1 MCNGRVWL
9 TRKLSHATPDFMKPE
24 SSTNTA
30 DANRVGSTGGSAL
43 HCRERINDY
52 LSAGGLFNP
61 ELMEH
66 EKVRELLLDCREEIM
81 ELQLAR
87 DRYHTDRDIWKWRA
101 EKAEAA
107 WLCDEHE
114 ARRALEDI
122 VRGDYADG
130 AERAHPAVAL
140 AKRALG
146 LLPNKV
152 M

>member
-1 MCNGRVWL
+1 M
-9 TRKLSHATPDFMKPE
+9 SDPQ
-24 SSTNTA
+24 SS
-30 DANRVGSTGGSAL
+30 VGSTDGSAL
-43 HCRERINDY
+43 KCRERINDY
-52 LSAGGLFNP
+52 LSSGGLFNP

-87 DRYHTDRDIWKWRA
+87 DRYHMDRDIWKWRA
-101 EKAEAA
+101 EKAEAVM
-107 WLCDEHE
+107 LCEENE

-146 LLPNKV
+146 ILPNNKV
-152 M
+152 CHGQSPLA

>member
-1 MCNGRVWL
+1 MN
-9 TRKLSHATPDFMKPE
+9 THQTQ
-24 SSTNTA
+24 SS
-30 DANRVGSTGGSAL
+30 VGSTNGSAL
-43 HCRERINDY
+43 NCRERINDY
-52 LSAGGLFNP
+52 LSCGGLFNP

-66 EKVRELLLDCREEIM
+66 EKVRDLLLDCREELM
-81 ELQLAR
+81 ELQRAR

-146 LLPNKV
+146 LLPNAGDEPRDCGEKLKP
-152 M
+152 

>member
-1 MCNGRVWL
+1 
-9 TRKLSHATPDFMKPE
+9 MKPMSNE
-24 SSTNTA
+24 NTA
-30 DANRVGSTGGSAL
+30 SNGVGSTAGSAL
-43 HCRERINDY
+43 NCRERINDY
-52 LSAGGLFNP
+52 LSCGGLFNP

-66 EKVRELLLDCREEIM
+66 EKVRALLLDCREEIVD
-81 ELQLAR
+81 LQRAR
-87 DRYHTDRDIWKWRA
+87 DWYHMDRDIWKWRA
-101 EKAEAA
+101 EKAEAVM
-107 WLCDEHE
+107 LCDENE

-152 M
+152 I

>member
-1 MCNGRVWL
+1 MSN
-9 TRKLSHATPDFMKPE
+9 E
-24 SSTNTA
+24 NTA
-30 DANRVGSTGGSAL
+30 SKGVGSTAGSAL
-43 HCRERINDY
+43 NCRERINDY
-52 LSAGGLFNP
+52 LSCGGLFNP

-66 EKVRELLLDCREEIM
+66 EKVRALLLDCREEIM

-146 LLPNKV
+146 LLPNIQAQPYGQNLPPT
-152 M
+152 

>member
-1 MCNGRVWL
+1 MSN
-9 TRKLSHATPDFMKPE
+9 E
-24 SSTNTA
+24 NTA
-30 DANRVGSTGGSAL
+30 SKGVGSTGGSAL
-43 HCRERINDY
+43 NCRERINDY
-52 LSAGGLFNP
+52 LSCGGLFNP

-87 DRYHTDRDIWKWRA
+87 DRYHMDRDIWKWRS
-101 EKAEAA
+101 EKAEAVM
-107 WLCDEHE
+107 LCAEHD

-146 LLPNKV
+146 LLPNVKAEPRGQQKDSL
-152 M
+152 

>member
-1 MCNGRVWL
+1 
-9 TRKLSHATPDFMKPE
+9 MKT
-24 SSTNTA
+24 STDTA
-30 DANRVGSTGGSAL
+30 DAIRVGSTGGSAL
-43 HCRERINDY
+43 NCRERITDY
-52 LSAGGLFNP
+52 LSCGGLFNP

-66 EKVRELLLDCREEIM
+66 EKVRGLLLDCREEIK

-87 DRYHTDRDIWKWRA
+87 DRYHMDSDIWKWRS
-101 EKAEAA
+101 EKAEAVM
-107 WLCDEHE
+107 LCAEHD

-152 M
+152 I

>member
-1 MCNGRVWL
+1 MSN
-9 TRKLSHATPDFMKPE
+9 E
-24 SSTNTA
+24 NTA
-30 DANRVGSTGGSAL
+30 SKGVGSTGGSAL
-43 HCRERINDY
+43 KCRERINDY
-52 LSAGGLFNP
+52 LSCGGLFNP

-66 EKVRELLLDCREEIM
+66 EKVRALLLDCREEIM

-87 DRYHTDRDIWKWRA
+87 DRYHMDRDIWKWRA
-101 EKAEAA
+101 EKAEAMM
-107 WLCDEHE
+107 LCAEHE

-146 LLPNKV
+146 LLPNADGEARRAK
-152 M
+152 

>member
-1 MCNGRVWL
+1 MSN
-9 TRKLSHATPDFMKPE
+9 E
-24 SSTNTA
+24 NTA
-30 DANRVGSTGGSAL
+30 SKGVGSTGGSAL
-43 HCRERINDY
+43 NCRERINDY
-52 LSAGGLFNP
+52 LSCGGLFNP

-66 EKVRELLLDCREEIM
+66 EKVRALLLDCREEIM

-87 DRYHTDRDIWKWRA
+87 DRYHMDRDIWKWRA
-101 EKAEAA
+101 EKAEAVM
-107 WLCDEHE
+107 LCDDNE

-146 LLPNKV
+146 LLPNTQSSATPNNGHE
-152 M
+152 

>member
-1 MCNGRVWL
+1 MSN
-9 TRKLSHATPDFMKPE
+9 E
-24 SSTNTA
+24 NTA
-30 DANRVGSTGGSAL
+30 SKGVGSTGGSAL
-43 HCRERINDY
+43 NCRKRINDY
-52 LSAGGLFNP
+52 LSCGGLFNP

-66 EKVRELLLDCREEIM
+66 EKVRDLLLDCREEIM

-101 EKAEAA
+101 EKAEAVM
-107 WLCDEHE
+107 LCAEHD

-140 AKRALG
+140 AKRSLG

-152 M
+152 I

>member
-1 MCNGRVWL
+1 
-9 TRKLSHATPDFMKPE
+9 MKPE
-24 SSTNTA
+24 TSTNTA

-43 HCRERINDY
+43 NCRERINDY
-52 LSAGGLFNP
+52 LSCGGLFNP

-66 EKVRELLLDCREEIM
+66 EKVRALLLDCREEIVD
-81 ELQLAR
+81 LQRAR
-87 DRYHTDRDIWKWRA
+87 DRYHMDRDIWKWRA
-101 EKAEAA
+101 EKAEAVM
-107 WLCDEHE
+107 LCDENE

-146 LLPNKV
+146 LLPNNTDQQRRAPGTNK
-152 M
+152 

>member
-1 MCNGRVWL
+1 MND
-9 TRKLSHATPDFMKPE
+9 TRKQ
-24 SSTNTA
+24 NGA
-30 DANRVGSTGGSAL
+30 DNGVGSTGGSAL
-43 HCRERINDY
+43 NCRERINDY

-81 ELQLAR
+81 DLQRAR
-87 DRYHTDRDIWKWRA
+87 DRYHMDRDIWKWRA

-122 VRGDYADG
+122 VRGDYAEG

-146 LLPNKV
+146 LLPNNV
-152 M
+152 I

>member
-1 MCNGRVWL
+1 MSNENMASKG
-9 TRKLSHATPDFMKPE
+9 
-24 SSTNTA
+24 
-30 DANRVGSTGGSAL
+30 VGSTGGSAL
-43 HCRERINDY
+43 NCRERITDY
-52 LSAGGLFNP
+52 LSSGGLFNP

-66 EKVRELLLDCREEIM
+66 EKVRELLLDCREEII

-87 DRYHTDRDIWKWRA
+87 DRYHMDRDIWKWRA
-101 EKAEAA
+101 EKAEAVM
-107 WLCDEHE
+107 LCAEHE

-146 LLPNKV
+146 LLPNTQGQPRPTEHQ
-152 M
+152 